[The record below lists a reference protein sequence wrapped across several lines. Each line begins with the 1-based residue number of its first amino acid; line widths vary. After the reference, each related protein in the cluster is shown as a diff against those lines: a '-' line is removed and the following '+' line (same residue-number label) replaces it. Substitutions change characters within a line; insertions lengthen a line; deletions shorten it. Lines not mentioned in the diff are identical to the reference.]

1 MDTTA
6 PGASQGKFALA
17 DQILNH
23 QPRRSTNL
31 VERVLG
37 FIIMQRQARF
47 RVLISTLAFLGIFLV
62 YCSQTK
68 STKGTVPVESA
79 SVESVPTDSTE
90 SSINAIIL
98 GQAEAWNQGD
108 LVRFMSAYWK
118 DDRLTFSSGGE
129 THRGW
134 QVTLDRYRSR
144 YPDKKTMGKLTFSN
158 LETQLLGTDNAMT
171 LGQWQLAR
179 DKPVGGNFTLVWK
192 KLDGSWVIIHDHS
205 SSLETKE

>member
-1 MDTTA
+1 
-6 PGASQGKFALA
+6 
-17 DQILNH
+17 
-23 QPRRSTNL
+23 

-37 FIIMQRQARF
+37 FIIVQRQTRF
-47 RVLISTLAFLGIFLV
+47 RFFISTLAVLSVCLL
-62 YCSQTK
+62 YCAQTET
-68 STKGTVPVESA
+68 SKGTIVNETAPI
-79 SVESVPTDSTE
+79 DSIE

-118 DDRLTFSSGGE
+118 DDQLTFSSGGE

-205 SSLETKE
+205 SSLETKK

>member
-1 MDTTA
+1 M
-6 PGASQGKFALA
+6 
-17 DQILNH
+17 
-23 QPRRSTNL
+23 
-31 VERVLG
+31 G
-37 FIIMQRQARF
+37 FIIMQCQTRF
-47 RVLISTLAFLGIFLV
+47 RVLLSTLAFLGVFLV

-68 STKGTVPVESA
+68 ISMGTVSSDSA
-79 SVESVPTDSTE
+79 PIDSIE
-90 SSINAIIL
+90 SSINATIL
-98 GQAEAWNQGD
+98 EQAEAWNQGD

-134 QVTLDRYRSR
+134 QVTLNRYRSR
-144 YPDKKTMGKLTFSN
+144 YPDQKTMGKLAFSN

-192 KLDGSWVIIHDHS
+192 KLDGNWVIVHDHS
-205 SSLETKE
+205 SSLETKK

>member
-1 MDTTA
+1 
-6 PGASQGKFALA
+6 
-17 DQILNH
+17 
-23 QPRRSTNL
+23 
-31 VERVLG
+31 
-37 FIIMQRQARF
+37 MQRQTRF
-47 RVLISTLAFLGIFLV
+47 RVLILTLAFLSIFLV

-68 STKGTVPVESA
+68 TTNGTIPVESA
-79 SVESVPTDSTE
+79 PIESVQTDSIE
-90 SSINAIIL
+90 ASIDAIIL
-98 GQAEAWNQGD
+98 EQAEAWNQGD

-144 YPDKKTMGKLTFSN
+144 YPDKKTMGKLTFSS

-179 DKPVGGNFTLVWK
+179 DKPIGGNFTLVWK
-192 KLDGSWVIIHDHS
+192 KLDGSWVILHDHS
-205 SSLETKE
+205 PSLETKE

>member
-1 MDTTA
+1 
-6 PGASQGKFALA
+6 
-17 DQILNH
+17 
-23 QPRRSTNL
+23 

-37 FIIMQRQARF
+37 FIIMLRQTRLRIFISALA
-47 RVLISTLAFLGIFLV
+47 VLSVFLF

-68 STKGTVPVESA
+68 ITEGTVPNESI
-79 SVESVPTDSTE
+79 PTDSIE
-90 SSINAIIL
+90 SGINAIIL
-98 GQAEAWNQGD
+98 RQAEAWNQGD

-144 YPDKKTMGKLTFSN
+144 YPDQKTMGKLTFSN

-179 DKPVGGNFTLVWK
+179 EKPVGGNFTLVWK
-192 KLDGSWVIIHDHS
+192 KLDGKWVIIHDHS
-205 SSLETKE
+205 SSLETKK

>member
-1 MDTTA
+1 M
-6 PGASQGKFALA
+6 
-17 DQILNH
+17 
-23 QPRRSTNL
+23 
-31 VERVLG
+31 ERVLG
-37 FIIMQRQARF
+37 FINLQRQTGF

-68 STKGTVPVESA
+68 TTNGTAPIESA
-79 SVESVPTDSTE
+79 PADSIE
-90 SSINAIIL
+90 SSIDAIIL
-98 GQAEAWNQGD
+98 EQAKAWNDGD

-118 DDRLTFSSGGE
+118 DDRLSFSSGGE

-144 YPDKKTMGKLTFSN
+144 YPDQKTMGKLTFSS

-179 DKPVGGNFTLVWK
+179 ENPVGGNFTLVWK
-192 KLDGSWVIIHDHS
+192 KLDGNWVIVHDHS
-205 SSLETKE
+205 SSLETKK